1 MKRKTRK
8 RILSVTALAISAVLI
23 LFRTALLSCAD
34 DPEDGEKTLPAI
46 SVSNLVLF
54 ADEDGETVTEEDE
67 STWFRYLYSDR
78 IIVVYEEE
86 EGEEIKKTVYYGLD
100 SLPEDTAA
108 ALTEQELQ
116 TGDQPWAVGD
126 HTVSLQLGELTTD
139 FTVRVIEK
147 KIRDIVPQNPVLLP
161 KNEDGLYDLS
171 DLELLIYYE
180 NSDYYD
186 FITLSDTENA
196 LDENQAG
203 PWDSGTHTVD
213 FEYQGFN
220 GSFDAEVTDSPIQ
233 SWNFLEA
240 QYWISESA
248 ADADSENEEGKLYH
262 PEEFLTLSVVRLNG
276 VTAAGT
282 LKKIAE
288 NYQLDY
294 SLSLTSGETEM
305 LFKTGEMSAYTHG
318 RIFGDSG

>member
-8 RILSVTALAISAVLI
+8 RVLSVTALAISAVLI

-108 ALTEQELQ
+108 ALTEQGLQ

-171 DLELLIYYE
+171 DRLRMHGWQVPAYPLPDGAE
-180 NSDYYD
+180 
-186 FITLSDTENA
+186 
-196 LDENQAG
+196 
-203 PWDSGTHTVD
+203 
-213 FEYQGFN
+213 
-220 GSFDAEVTDSPIQ
+220 EVTVQRIVCRADLTF
-233 SWNFLEA
+233 NLAEAFVTDFRECLEDLKHA
-240 QYWISESA
+240 HVLC
-248 ADADSENEEGKLYH
+248 NEEK
-262 PEEFLTLSVVRLNG
+262 
-276 VTAAGT
+276 
-282 LKKIAE
+282 
-288 NYQLDY
+288 
-294 SLSLTSGETEM
+294 SG
-305 LFKTGEMSAYTHG
+305 AYGFTH
-318 RIFGDSG
+318 